1 VIDDPQQT
9 AKLPTTTNGGGGT
22 PSDAPLP
29 GAPQP
34 PLPPQGPNEAPPAP
48 LGPDG
53 APSPPPTPATGIP
66 APPAAPKPAAGPPVG
81 PPRFPLPGRRK
92 DDLAAP
98 KPKSAEEKAREAELK
113 EEESAELIAQRDR
126 LLEKFTVMQAD
137 LGGAF
142 YEMAIRD
149 HVRLDVLTR
158 KAAELQRVDAELLA
172 VERALEL
179 ERSGAAGLCPS
190 CGAPYGPA
198 VHFCAQCG
206 TPLMPSGAG
215 A

>member
-1 VIDDPQQT
+1 MSDDPQHT
-9 AKLPTTTNGGGGT
+9 VKLPTTPPPPPSNGAA
-22 PSDAPLP
+22 S
-29 GAPQP
+29 P
-34 PLPPQGPNEAPPAP
+34 PPPPAP
-48 LGPDG
+48 
-53 APSPPPTPATGIP
+53 P
-66 APPAAPKPAAGPPVG
+66 APPAAPKAQPAPPVG
-81 PPRFPLPGRRK
+81 PPRFPIPGRRK
-92 DDLAAP
+92 GDLAPPGPQSPDA
-98 KPKSAEEKAREAELK
+98 AREAELR

-179 ERSGAAGLCPS
+179 ERSEAAGLCPG

-198 VHFCAQCG
+198 VRFCAQCG
-206 TPLMPSGAG
+206 TPLMPSGTAG

>member
-1 VIDDPQQT
+1 MSDEQQHT
-9 AKLPTTTNGGGGT
+9 AKLP
-22 PSDAPLP
+22 
-29 GAPQP
+29 
-34 PLPPQGPNEAPPAP
+34 
-48 LGPDG
+48 
-53 APSPPPTPATGIP
+53 PPPPSSNGV
-66 APPAAPKPAAGPPVG
+66 PKLPVAPPVG
-81 PPRFPLPGRRK
+81 PPRFPFPGQSK
-92 DDLAAP
+92 GGAAP
-98 KPKSAEEKAREAELK
+98 PKPQTPEETERK

-172 VERALEL
+172 VERLLEL
-179 ERSGAAGLCPS
+179 ERADAAGLCPG
-190 CGAPYGPA
+190 CGAPYGHA
-198 VHFCAQCG
+198 VRFCAQCG
-206 TPLMPSGAG
+206 TPLVPTEAG